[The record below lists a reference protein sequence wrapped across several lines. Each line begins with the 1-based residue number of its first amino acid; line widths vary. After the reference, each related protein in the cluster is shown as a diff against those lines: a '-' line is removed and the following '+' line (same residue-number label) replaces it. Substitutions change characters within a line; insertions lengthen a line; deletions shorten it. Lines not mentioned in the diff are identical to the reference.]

1 MLIDFRLAKKL
12 VAQHDSPLMVISKSR
27 IRQNYQ
33 TLKKAMP
40 RAEIHY
46 AMKANPHKGILNIL
60 REEGSDFDVASY
72 NEIKMLL
79 DIEVDSTNMIYA
91 NPVKAIPDLVRAYNV
106 GVEKFVFD
114 NDVELQK
121 MARYAPESDVLL
133 RLYAN
138 GDNAYY
144 KLSTKFGAQPKDA
157 IRLLKKAKRLGL
169 DPVGICF
176 NVGCQVTRSDGYIQ
190 AVQAAMKIFKE
201 AKKNGIE
208 LTTLDIGGGFPVRY
222 GNKKTDMGGDFD
234 AKTIISEVNAAIE
247 EHVPEHIK
255 IIAEPGRFI
264 IGDAA
269 VLIMRVIG
277 LSKRK
282 GVIWYYVDDGYYHS
296 YSDIHASDWKF
307 DFVPQSKGR
316 KIRSVL
322 AGPTCDS
329 FDVIAKNIWLPELEL
344 GELIMSP
351 NMGAYTSGMASNF
364 NGFPPAK
371 TVFVD

>member
-1 MLIDFRLAKKL
+1 MLIDFRKAKKL

-27 IRQNYQ
+27 IRQNYH
-33 TLKKAMP
+33 TLKKCMP

-91 NPVKAIPDLVRAYNV
+91 NPVKSIPDLVRAYNV

-133 RLYAN
+133 RLAAS
-138 GDNAYY
+138 GDDAYY
-144 KLSTKFGAQPKDA
+144 KLSTKFGAQQKDA
-157 IRLLKKAKRLGL
+157 IRLLKKAKKLGL

-190 AVQAAMKIFKE
+190 AIQSAMKVFKE
-201 AKKNGIE
+201 AKKNGID
-208 LTTLDIGGGFPVRY
+208 LQVLDIGGGFPVRY
-222 GNKKTDMGGDFD
+222 GHKKTDMGNGFD
-234 AKTIISEVNAAIE
+234 AKQIITEVNAAIE

-296 YSDIHASDWKF
+296 YSDMHASDWKF
-307 DFVPQSKGR
+307 DFIPQSKGR
-316 KIRSVL
+316 KLRSVL

-329 FDVIAKNIWLPELEL
+329 FDVIAKSIWLPELEL

-351 NMGAYTSGMASNF
+351 NMGAYTSGMASWF

-371 TVFVD
+371 TVFID

>member
-1 MLIDFRLAKKL
+1 MLIDFRQAKKL

-27 IRQNYQ
+27 IRQNYH

-91 NPVKAIPDLVRAYNV
+91 NPVKSIPDLVRAYNV

-133 RLYAN
+133 RLAAS
-138 GDNAYY
+138 GDDAYY
-144 KLSTKFGAQPKDA
+144 KLSTKFGAQSKDA
-157 IRLLKKAKRLGL
+157 IRLLKKAKKLGL

-190 AVQAAMKIFKE
+190 AIQSAMKVFKE
-201 AKKNGIE
+201 AKKNGID
-208 LTTLDIGGGFPVRY
+208 LQILDIGGGFPVRY
-222 GNKKTDMGGDFD
+222 GHKKTDMGNGFD
-234 AKTIISEVNAAIE
+234 AKQIITEVNAGIE
-247 EHVPEHIK
+247 QYVPEHIK

-296 YSDIHASDWKF
+296 YSDMHASDWKF
-307 DFVPQSKGR
+307 DFIPQSKGR
-316 KIRSVL
+316 KLRSVL

-329 FDVIAKNIWLPELEL
+329 FDVIAKSIWLPELEL

-371 TVFVD
+371 TVFID

>member
-1 MLIDFRLAKKL
+1 MLIDFRQAKKL

-27 IRQNYQ
+27 IRQNYH

-91 NPVKAIPDLVRAYNV
+91 NPVKSVPDLVRAYNV

-133 RLYAN
+133 RLAAS
-138 GDNAYY
+138 GDDAYY
-144 KLSTKFGAQPKDA
+144 KLSTKFGAQSKDA
-157 IRLLKKAKRLGL
+157 IRLLKKAKKLGL

-190 AVQAAMKIFKE
+190 AIQGAMKIFKE
-201 AKKNGIE
+201 AKKNGID
-208 LTTLDIGGGFPVRY
+208 LQILDIGGGFPVRY
-222 GNKKTDMGGDFD
+222 GHKKTDMGNGFD
-234 AKTIISEVNAAIE
+234 AKQIITEVNAAIE
-247 EHVPEHIK
+247 QHVPEHIK

-296 YSDIHASDWKF
+296 YSDMHASDWKF
-307 DFVPQSKGR
+307 DFIPQSKGR
-316 KIRSVL
+316 KLRSVL

-351 NMGAYTSGMASNF
+351 NMGAYTSGMASYF

>member
-1 MLIDFRLAKKL
+1 MLIDFRKAKKL

-27 IRQNYQ
+27 IRQNYH
-33 TLKKAMP
+33 TLKKCMP

-91 NPVKAIPDLVRAYNV
+91 NPVKSIPDLVRAYNV

-133 RLYAN
+133 RLAAS
-138 GDNAYY
+138 GDDAYY
-144 KLSTKFGAQPKDA
+144 KLSTKFGAQQKDA
-157 IRLLKKAKRLGL
+157 IRLLKKAKKLGL

-190 AVQAAMKIFKE
+190 AIQSAMKVFKE
-201 AKKNGIE
+201 AKKNGID
-208 LTTLDIGGGFPVRY
+208 LQVLDIGGGFPVRY
-222 GNKKTDMGGDFD
+222 GHKKTDMGNGFD
-234 AKTIISEVNAAIE
+234 AKQIITEVNAAIE

-296 YSDIHASDWKF
+296 YSDMHASDWKF
-307 DFVPQSKGR
+307 DFIPQSKGR
-316 KIRSVL
+316 KLRSVL

-329 FDVIAKNIWLPELEL
+329 FDVIAKSIWLPELEM

-351 NMGAYTSGMASNF
+351 NMGAYTSGLSTWF

>member
-1 MLIDFRLAKKL
+1 MLIDFRQAKKL

-27 IRQNYQ
+27 VRQNYH
-33 TLKKAMP
+33 TIKKGIP

-91 NPVKAIPDLVRAYNV
+91 NPVKSIPDLVRAYNV

-114 NDVELQK
+114 NDAELQK

-133 RLYAN
+133 RLAAS

-144 KLSTKFGAQPKDA
+144 KLSTKFGAQSKDA
-157 IRLLKKAKRLGL
+157 IRLLKKAKKLGL

-176 NVGCQVTRSDGYIQ
+176 NVGCQVTRSDGY
-190 AVQAAMKIFKE
+190 VQAIQSAMKIFKE

-208 LTTLDIGGGFPVRY
+208 LSTLDIGGGFPVRY
-222 GNKKTDMGGDFD
+222 GNKKTDMGEGFD
-234 AKTIISEVNAAIE
+234 SKQIISEVNAAIE
-247 EHVPEHIK
+247 EHVPEHVK

-264 IGDAA
+264 VGDAA

-277 LSKRK
+277 ISKRK
-282 GVIWYYVDDGYYHS
+282 GVIWYYVDDGYYHTF
-296 YSDIHASDWKF
+296 SDMHASGWKF
-307 DFVPQSKGR
+307 DFIPQSKGR
-316 KIRSVL
+316 KLRSVL

-329 FDVIAKNIWLPELEL
+329 FDVIAKSIWLPELEM

-351 NMGAYTSGMASNF
+351 NMGAYTSGLSTWF

>member
-1 MLIDFRLAKKL
+1 MLIDFRKAKKL

-27 IRQNYQ
+27 IRQNYH
-33 TLKKAMP
+33 TLKKCMP

-91 NPVKAIPDLVRAYNV
+91 NPVKSIPDLVRAYNV

-133 RLYAN
+133 RLAAS
-138 GDNAYY
+138 GDDAYY
-144 KLSTKFGAQPKDA
+144 KLSTKFGAQQKDA
-157 IRLLKKAKRLGL
+157 IRLLKKAKKLGL

-190 AVQAAMKIFKE
+190 AIQSAMKVFKE
-201 AKKNGIE
+201 AKKNGID
-208 LTTLDIGGGFPVRY
+208 LQVLDIGGGFPVRY
-222 GNKKTDMGGDFD
+222 GHKKTDMGNGFD
-234 AKTIISEVNAAIE
+234 AKQIITEVNAAIE

-296 YSDIHASDWKF
+296 YSDMHASDWKF
-307 DFVPQSKGR
+307 DFIPQSKGR
-316 KIRSVL
+316 KLRSVL

-329 FDVIAKNIWLPELEL
+329 FDVIAKSIWLPELEL

-351 NMGAYTSGMASNF
+351 NMGAYTSGMASYF

-371 TVFVD
+371 TVFID

>member
-1 MLIDFRLAKKL
+1 MFLDFRKAKKL

-27 IRQNYQ
+27 IRQNYHSI
-33 TLKKAMP
+33 KKGIP

-91 NPVKAIPDLVRAYNV
+91 NPVKSIPDIVRAYNV

-114 NDVELQK
+114 NDAELQK

-133 RLYAN
+133 RLAAN
-138 GDNAYY
+138 GNDAYY

-157 IRLLKKAKRLGL
+157 IRLLKKAKKLGL
-169 DPVGICF
+169 DPVGVCF

-190 AVQAAMKIFKE
+190 AIQSAMKVFKE

-208 LTTLDIGGGFPVRY
+208 LSVLDIGGGFPVRY
-222 GNKKTDMGGDFD
+222 GHKKTDMGNGFD
-234 AKTIISEVNAAIE
+234 AKQIISEVNAAIE
-247 EHVPEHIK
+247 QHVPQHIK

-269 VLIMRVIG
+269 VLITRVIG

-282 GVIWYYVDDGYYHS
+282 GVIWYYLDDGYYHS
-296 YSDIHASDWKF
+296 YSDLHASNWRF
-307 DFVPQSKGR
+307 DFIPQSKGR

-329 FDVIAKNIWLPELEL
+329 FDVIAKSIWLPELEL

-351 NMGAYTSGMASNF
+351 NMGAYTSGMSSFF

-371 TVFVD
+371 TIFID